1 MSLENPVRTLNVEVA
16 RKIAAGEVID
26 RPNAI
31 VRELMDNAIDSGA
44 TKIIVE
50 ISGGGIE
57 KIRIIDNGCGMT
69 KEDLQNCARPHATS
83 KISTEVDLM
92 NLTTLGFRGE
102 ALASIAAVARLSIIS
117 GGFKMR
123 ASVTEDHIIEEVP
136 QTEGTIVQSEGLFE
150 NFPARRQFLKRA
162 GTEALMCKNTF
173 IEKALARPDIAFKFI
188 QDGETKLDLPEN
200 QSLKDRFCMACSY
213 KEPSELFYQLEN
225 SSIDGDWSFSV
236 VIGEPA
242 VSRTNKKEIF
252 IYTNGRRIQEYALV
266 QAVEY
271 GGQGFFPNGTY
282 PVAAV
287 FINIRP
293 DLIDFNIH
301 PAKREARFYDISS
314 VHHGL
319 SSTLKAFFM
328 QYTRENFES
337 NLQADEINQNF
348 LFELNKN
355 KIENDS
361 QQNQNNDSISD
372 AKTFSNNANY
382 DFNSLSNV
390 SNQTNNQTE
399 NQIEETSE
407 NYKKHI
413 SYKTPV
419 ESSHTFSDF
428 RSQYLGIKNTTSG
441 ANQSEAK
448 SFEKRLNFSSMEN
461 VSKATNLQTF
471 SQNDFSRTVQEK
483 TESSENQNSQNC
495 DSNIKFLGSCLGTF
509 LLAQKDDC
517 LFVIDQHAAHE
528 RILFDR
534 IISSQGDAPRQ
545 QLLIPY
551 KIKTESKSQD
561 NQLLKLKER
570 LCNIGFEIN
579 QVSEGNWEIST
590 TPDRWTGTEYDL
602 KTLLF
607 VKQVEPEQIIRAIA
621 AMTACKAAVKD
632 GYVLDDITA
641 EKLVKQAFT
650 LEDPHC
656 PHGRPIYTVFSREKL
671 FELVKRT

>member
-50 ISGGGIE
+50 ICGGGID

-102 ALASIAAVARLSIIS
+102 ALASIAAVARLSITS
-117 GGFKMR
+117 GGYKMR
-123 ASVTEDHIIEEVP
+123 ASVTEDHIIEEVA

-173 IEKALARPDIAFKFI
+173 VEKALARPDISFKFI

-200 QSLKDRFCMACSY
+200 QSLKERFSMFY
-213 KEPSELFYQLEN
+213 KEPSELFYELEN

-252 IYTNGRRIQEYALV
+252 IYANGRRIQEYALV

-319 SSTLKAFFM
+319 SSTLKAFFK
-328 QYTRENFES
+328 QYTRENFDL
-337 NLQADEINQNF
+337 NKQTDEINENF
-348 LFELNKN
+348 LFELKQNAQN
-355 KIENDS
+355 EE
-361 QQNQNNDSISD
+361 NQNNNSSNITQSTLNN
-372 AKTFSNNANY
+372 KTF

-390 SNQTNNQTE
+390 SFSKENQT
-399 NQIEETSE
+399 EETSE

-413 SYKTPV
+413 SYKTPI
-419 ESSHTFSDF
+419 ESSHSFSDF
-428 RSQYLGIKNTTSG
+428 RSQYLGIKNVTS
-441 ANQSEAK
+441 SEKVSDVK
-448 SFEKRLNFSSMEN
+448 SFEKRFDFNSME
-461 VSKATNLQTF
+461 KALLTSNDTNNSSFSNF
-471 SQNDFSRTVQEK
+471 SQNDFSNKMQEK
-483 TESSENQNSQNC
+483 SETPENQNATQE
-495 DSNIKFLGSCLGTF
+495 NIKFIGCCLGTF

-517 LFVIDQHAAHE
+517 LFIIDQHAAHE

-534 IISSQGDAPRQ
+534 IISSQGEAPRQ

-561 NQLLKLKER
+561 NQLEKLKER

-579 QVSEGNWEIST
+579 QISDGNWEIST

-641 EKLVKQAFT
+641 EKLVKQAFSI
-650 LEDPHC
+650 EDPHC